1 MLLGFMEAPFNHV
14 HDQGDDEDHHATE
27 AAHVHL
33 RRPAVESHG
42 PAIQQLDPADD
53 ERLVTWF
60 QTIEQSA
67 FTLYLAPQ
75 ASKSWQPAPRREF
88 ARPVPIVCSHDPPL
102 NPALPSRAPPTASV

>member
-1 MLLGFMEAPFNHV
+1 FHV
-14 HDQGDDEDHHATE
+14 HDQGTGEDHHAVE

-33 RRPAVESHG
+33 RQHPALPHG
-42 PAIQQLDPADD
+42 SAIQQLDPADD

-75 ASKSWQPAPRREF
+75 ASKSWQPAPRTEF
-88 ARPVPIVCSHDPPL
+88 VRPAPIVCSHDPPL
-102 NPALPSRAPPTASV
+102 NPALPSRAPPLASV